1 MPARHND
8 RQSFDAATRLSLLE
22 NDMDLMEEMLQALRA
37 GQEWQTK
44 LLVGVVIS
52 LSTGAILMALNLILL
67 RGGH

>member
-1 MPARHND
+1 MSGRHND
-8 RQSFDAATRLSLLE
+8 RQTFDQATRISLLE
-22 NDMDLMEEMLQALRA
+22 HDVDLIEVMLVAIKA

-67 RGGH
+67 RAGH

>member
-1 MPARHND
+1 MLGRHND
-8 RQSFDAATRLSLLE
+8 RQTFDQATRISLLE
-22 NDMDLMEEMLQALRA
+22 HDVDLIEVMLVAIKA

>member
-1 MPARHND
+1 MPGRHND
-8 RQSFDAATRLSLLE
+8 RQTFDQATRISLLE
-22 NDMDLMEEMLQALRA
+22 HDVDLIEVMLVAIKA

-67 RGGH
+67 RAGH